1 MAYKIKSKNDWNTNL
16 NIIIMLSGLI
26 LLVVFITILAIM
38 ISGPVYF
45 FGLIAI
51 GVVAFIS
58 TVYANDH
65 W

>member
-1 MAYKIKSKNDWNTNL
+1 
-16 NIIIMLSGLI
+16 MLSGLI